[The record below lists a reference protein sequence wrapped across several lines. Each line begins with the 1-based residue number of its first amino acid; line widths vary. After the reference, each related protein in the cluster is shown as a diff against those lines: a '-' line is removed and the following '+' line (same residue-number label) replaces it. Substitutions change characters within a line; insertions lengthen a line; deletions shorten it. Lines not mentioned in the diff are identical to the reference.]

1 MAFPEGSPTH
11 PAYGAGHATVAGAC
25 VTVLKAWFDE
35 DAPMPNPVVPTA
47 DGTGLM
53 AYTGP
58 DAGSL
63 TVGGELNKV
72 AANIAIGRN
81 MAGVHWRSDYF
92 DSIRLGERVAICILF
107 NQRNDYHE
115 NYSFTFTSF
124 DGETIEISKSGVTG
138 KKPGFKSC
146 KDRPKDVL

>member
-1 MAFPEGSPTH
+1 
-11 PAYGAGHATVAGAC
+11 
-25 VTVLKAWFDE
+25 
-35 DAPMPNPVVPTA
+35 MPNPVVPTA

-53 AYTGP
+53 PYTGP

-107 NQRNDYHE
+107 NQRKDYNE
-115 NYSFTFTSF
+115 DYSFTFTSF
-124 DGETIEISKSGVTG
+124 DGETIKISKSGVTG

-146 KDRPKDVL
+146 KDRPTDVL